1 MAAGEL
7 VALLVIVTLPLTP
20 TLPAGVKLTLS
31 DAVCPGARTCP
42 VDTPLVAKPGP
53 EMLTLEMVTLE
64 LPEFATV
71 VLMAEFPPTVTFP
84 KAKFEG
90 LTVRL
95 EVGVA
100 LTVRVA
106 LALVTLP
113 AELVTMALKRAPLS
127 EALDAGVV

>member
-1 MAAGEL
+1 L
-7 VALLVIVTLPLTP
+7 VALLVMVTFPVTP
-20 TLPAGVKLTLS
+20 TLLAGVKLTLS
-31 DAVCPGARTCP
+31 GAVCPGARTCP
-42 VDTPLVAKPGP
+42 VDTPLVAKPAP

-64 LPEFATV
+64 LPEFVTV
-71 VLMAEFPPTVTFP
+71 VLMVEFPPTVTFP
-84 KAKFEG
+84 NVKLEG

-95 EVGVA
+95 EVEVA
-100 LTVRVA
+100 PTVRVA